1 MNRTGLAWIYQ
12 EILKNP
18 ILGMPENI
26 YHIAEYHTYMLNGP
40 ERKCAL
46 CEETLPSGNAINI
59 CESCLK
65 NADCCVGLENLRE

>member
-1 MNRTGLAWIYQ
+1 MI
-12 EILKNP
+12 
-18 ILGMPENI
+18 
-26 YHIAEYHTYMLNGP
+26 EYVRYMSEGA

-46 CEETLPSGNAINI
+46 CEVTLPKESAINI

>member
-1 MNRTGLAWIYQ
+1 ML
-12 EILKNP
+12 P
-18 ILGMPENI
+18 VSENI
-26 YHIAEYHTYMLNGP
+26 YHMIEYVRYMSEGA

-46 CEETLPSGNAINI
+46 CEVTLPKESAINI